1 MAMNIISRI
10 QQLAAAP
17 VAVRDAPQLAENCWT
32 CPTPKGPKG
41 RFDAAAPFFWGI
53 WNFSPNKPAAKSQL
67 AYLCQCGFA
76 LDHRRVPLCLSSA
89 VAAACCPSG

>member
-32 CPTPKGPKG
+32 CPTPKGPKAG
-41 RFDAAAPFFWGI
+41 SMRRRRSSGASGI
-53 WNFSPNKPAAKSQL
+53 FSPNKPAAKSLL

-89 VAAACCPSG
+89 VAAACCPSS